1 MSGIT
6 GAIDAALSGLNYF
19 EAGINTV
26 SENLANE
33 STAGYATETAS
44 ATTAVGA
51 ANQPG
56 LGVSAPVITR
66 AANSFATSLLNAATS
81 AAQAA
86 STQSTAL
93 TAISGALQNSGD
105 VQSAINQFFDDVG
118 VLASDPSS
126 AGQAQTVLSD
136 LQSVTSSFQSAAGT
150 IGTTQTQTV
159 ATLSQNVTQANSL
172 LGQLASINNSLTTAP
187 NDPNLLDQQQ
197 AALNSLS
204 GLLSVNVVTGAS
216 GQIQVNAGGSVLL
229 DQAGAQSLTLAGGTA
244 GTAPTITVGNSAT
257 TLSAGA
263 QDGAIGAG
271 IASWQA
277 GAQALQSLNAR
288 ASIFAAVI
296 NTAQAQGLTVA
307 GAPGAALLSVPAPTV
322 TPASTNT
329 GAASLTAQ
337 ITNGSQVP
345 TDGGPFLLS
354 YSTTAGWNAIDQSTG
369 QSYAVGPG
377 TTLAFAGLTVSVA
390 GAPANGDRFIVNPS
404 PESAASISVTTT
416 NANAIAAADPYVA
429 TPGTLQSDGSI
440 LDDNAGQI
448 AGGADSVTST
458 PAAGAAV
465 VPASYYG
472 QALQVT
478 FTSPTSYN
486 VSTAA
491 NPAVAIASGNL
502 VNANGTIAVAYPAG
516 AASGQYWQLPIS
528 GLPATG
534 DTLTLTPGGSGSGSN
549 AARLAALWTNASG
562 TADGSLQ
569 SSFINL
575 TTTLGANA
583 QQATTQATN
592 TAAQVTTATTNL
604 QNVTGVSPDQQ
615 AVVLTTYQ
623 QAYQAAAQVISTAHS
638 MFESLL
644 QAVAP

>member
-1 MSGIT
+1 
-6 GAIDAALSGLNYF
+6 
-19 EAGINTV
+19 
-26 SENLANE
+26 
-33 STAGYATETAS
+33 
-44 ATTAVGA
+44 VGA

-118 VLASDPSS
+118 VMASDPSS

-288 ASIFAAVI
+288 ASIFAAAI
-296 NTAQAQGLTVA
+296 NTAQAQGLTAA

-390 GAPANGDRFIVNPS
+390 GAPANGDKFIVNPS

-458 PAAGAAV
+458 PAAGAAI

-528 GLPATG
+528 GTPATG

>member
-6 GAIDAALSGLNYF
+6 GAMDAALSGLNYF

-44 ATTAVGA
+44 AATAVGA
-51 ANQPG
+51 AGQPG
-56 LGVSAPVITR
+56 LGVEAPVITR
-66 AANSFATSLLNAATS
+66 AANSFATNLLNAANS

-86 STQSTAL
+86 STQSSTL
-93 TAISGALQNSGD
+93 TAISNALQNAGD

-118 VLASDPSS
+118 VLASNPTS
-126 AGQAQTVLSD
+126 AGQSQTVLSD
-136 LQSVTSSFQSAAGT
+136 LASVASSFQSAAGT
-150 IGTTQTQTV
+150 IGTTQTQTT
-159 ATLSQNVTQANSL
+159 ATLGQNVTQANSL
-172 LGQLASINNSLTTAP
+172 LSQLASINTSLTDSP

-204 GLLSVNVVTGAS
+204 GLLSVNVVTQAN
-216 GQIQVNAGGSVLL
+216 GQIQVAAGGTVLL
-229 DQAGAQSLTLAGGTA
+229 NQAGAQSLTLAGGTA
-244 GTAPTITVGNSAT
+244 GVAPTITVGNGGTPLVPS
-257 TLSAGA
+257 A

-271 IASWQA
+271 IASWQS
-277 GAQALQSLNAR
+277 GAQALQGLNTL
-288 ASIFAAVI
+288 ASIFAASV
-296 NTAQAQGLTVA
+296 NTSQAQGLTA
-307 GAPGAALLSVPAPTV
+307 SGTPGAALLAVPAPSV
-322 TPASTNT
+322 TAASGNT
-329 GAASLTAQ
+329 GTASLTAQ
-337 ITNGSQVP
+337 ITNSSQVP

-354 YSTTAGWNAIDQSTG
+354 YSTTAGWSAIDQSTG

-390 GAPANGDRFIVNPS
+390 GAPANGDKFTVNPS
-404 PESAASISVTTT
+404 PGAAAAISVTTT
-416 NANAIAAADPYVA
+416 NPDAIAAADPYVA

-440 LDDNAGQI
+440 LDGNAGTI
-448 AGGADSVTST
+448 SAGADSVTST
-458 PAAGAAV
+458 PASGAAI

-478 FTSPTSYN
+478 FTSPTAYS

-491 NPAVAIASGNL
+491 NPGVAIASGNL
-502 VNANGTIAVAYPAG
+502 VNSNGTIVVAYPQG
-516 AASGQYWQLPIS
+516 AAAGQYWQLPIS
-528 GLPATG
+528 GKPAAG

-549 AARLAALWTNASG
+549 AARLAALWTDASG

-569 SSFINL
+569 TSFINL
-575 TTTLGANA
+575 SASLGANA
-583 QQATTQATN
+583 QQAAQQATN
-592 TAAQVTTATTNL
+592 TAAQVTTATSNL
-604 QNVTGVSPDQQ
+604 QNLTGVSPDQQ

-623 QAYQAAAQVISTAHS
+623 QAYQAAAQVISTAHA

-644 QAVAP
+644 QAVEP